1 MIQVTRRNRGRRN
14 LVSNILGFDASI
26 KELEQRIVPA
36 YVASD
41 FGWASTFEST
51 TVNIENVVRSSAV
64 DSSGNVYQV
73 GSFTGTVDFDNGP
86 GTASLTASAAQDAF
100 VVKLDSTGQ
109 FVWVKKFSG
118 ASAEKATSITLD
130 ASGNPLITGWYQGTV
145 DFDPDAGVTNLISQG
160 AEDAFIV
167 KLNPSGALQWAKSV
181 GGSSSDG
188 GMTITTDTSGNIVLG
203 GWFYGTADF
212 DPSSNVSSMTTN
224 SGSNDIFVLKLDS
237 AGNFTWV
244 KGIIG
249 LSNAGKSIWDVKTD
263 GNNNVA
269 ISGSFNGIL
278 DLDPGT
284 GSYQVN
290 TVGTWDGFVEKLDAN
305 GNFQWAQQIGSSG
318 SDGAHSIAFDSQ
330 NNTYIAGGFN
340 GTIDFDS
347 SSAIQNRSAVGVQ
360 DAFLLKLSS
369 TGIYQWVKTW
379 GSSGDD
385 FAIAVA
391 VDQNNLIKVAGAF
404 SSTVDF
410 DPGTDVYSIT
420 STGYLDEYVAS
431 FKSDGSFFGVQ
442 TIGQPNNGDNSWT
455 MALTNAGRPV
465 LTGAFAGTM
474 DFDPDSPNK
483 SLPIVGGGNH
493 FVTQWN
499 RLYSKNTLAISNSFD
514 GSNTTLT
521 ATVVNE
527 NGANPAGQV
536 RFYDYYYGVLN
547 TLGTSTVVNGVATL
561 TLGSMASGPHSIYA
575 VYGGNAST
583 FSSKSNT
590 VDLSLDTVTGT
601 FGFAEAFVN
610 RVGTEEASPLTTTFT
625 DKLGNIYY
633 GGTFQGT
640 IDFDSGT
647 KTQTYTAS
655 GRDFFLA
662 KLTPDGKLTWFKQ
675 WTGNTIE
682 GITDAFVN
690 SQDQIAISGW
700 FRGSMDFDPGA
711 SANYMVSNGGVDG
724 FVMTLDLNGNYQNSF
739 SLGGPEDDV
748 INGIAYDSQNNLIV
762 AGYFRN
768 TVNFDPNSFGYNI
781 ASKGDK
787 DAFLA
792 KYDSSYYL
800 IWVDQI
806 GNGSWQEFKDVAFDS
821 ADNVYV
827 VGNTG
832 DGNLDLNPSS
842 LISPGT
848 AGTFL
853 AKYNTNGGYLSQVNA
868 DADYAYRLKIANNN
882 VYLCGD
888 SSYDYGYKRDGFIS
902 KYNLSLVK
910 NWTSVFGVPSR
921 SQYTFQYNF
930 AIGSSETIYITGQ
943 FNGNVDFDPGTG
955 IYNLTSKGDY
965 DVFVATLNSSGA
977 FVSAISIGSGW
988 YDIPSAIALSPN
1000 GSVIVAG
1007 MFTGE
1012 ADFDPSTTVNTLK
1025 SDVTN
1030 SNLRSRFLLNLSNQT
1045 SINTTTTLTAS
1056 TTSSVTGQPITL
1068 NARLLPLDNST
1079 PSGVTAYFYDG
1090 NILIGQAN
1098 TVSGLAT
1105 LAASGLSVGTH
1116 QLSVRMVDN
1125 NNLYLPSTSS
1135 AITVNVA
1142 KASTSLTLSGPASA
1156 TTNGASASFTA
1167 RVAAVSPGSGVP
1179 SGSVLFFDGTTQIG
1193 SAVINGSGDATFA
1206 TTTLA
1211 VGAHAITAS
1220 YAGDSGYTGA
1230 VSGTVNHSVN
1240 VSSAAATMTA
1250 TPSTGLQTSE
1260 SGSTATFVLK
1270 LGAAPT
1276 GNVTVNLTSSNTAEG
1291 TVSPAQV
1298 ILNNTNWFDGITVTI
1313 TGQNDSVVDGNVAY
1327 TVTAAVS
1334 ASADARY
1341 TGQSVVVS
1349 VTNLEPVLGTTGGAN
1364 RGLSSDLST
1373 AQINFNVPIATT
1385 GLQVYD
1391 TYSGSTLTEEAD
1403 FKVTDS
1409 TGAVVRG
1416 SVIVAN
1422 DKKSLRFVKTGAGFA
1437 AGTYTVKMRSAANAF
1452 RTSLGQLLDGDGNGT
1467 PGGDYVNTFTV
1478 AASTRTAS
1486 VSDVVRGPGQDVRV
1500 NTTDLGVPI
1509 KLSDATDVYTFEATF
1524 TYDPALFTVTNV
1536 VVPASLSAGLDV
1548 TFNNETPGVV
1558 KMVGV
1563 SPAGLP
1569 AGAQTLVFVQGTVPT
1584 GATYRSK
1591 AVMDLVDT
1599 AFYKLDGTKLAVGVD
1614 EGIQAVSYPGDT
1626 TGDGRYNSLD
1636 SLRIQRYLVNLDTW
1650 FPNFPMVDPIL
1661 IADVNGDAKVNAL
1674 DSLYVQRY
1682 LVNLPVAFI
1691 TAPPVTSVT
1700 QTPGLD
1706 PVIRLPK
1713 NLTARRGQVVQV
1725 PIEIVNTDSQAIKVN
1740 TFEVAIAMDP
1750 KTFRML
1756 KVNSEGQI
1764 TQRYDVRR
1772 GVAVIGG
1779 ILPEVTLE
1787 PGESHVLATLNL
1799 KVAGNAKA
1807 TDVALNLLDEA
1818 RFGRERYVTSV
1829 NAGDLVLIPGPTSG
1843 SNDSVDGKV
1852 RIMDDPGRK
1861 VSGGGVEA
1869 FSVLKQRKPRFIGR

>member
-1 MIQVTRRNRGRRN
+1 
-14 LVSNILGFDASI
+14 
-26 KELEQRIVPA
+26 
-36 YVASD
+36 
-41 FGWASTFEST
+41 
-51 TVNIENVVRSSAV
+51 
-64 DSSGNVYQV
+64 
-73 GSFTGTVDFDNGP
+73 
-86 GTASLTASAAQDAF
+86 
-100 VVKLDSTGQ
+100 
-109 FVWVKKFSG
+109 
-118 ASAEKATSITLD
+118 
-130 ASGNPLITGWYQGTV
+130 
-145 DFDPDAGVTNLISQG
+145 
-160 AEDAFIV
+160 
-167 KLNPSGALQWAKSV
+167 
-181 GGSSSDG
+181 
-188 GMTITTDTSGNIVLG
+188 
-203 GWFYGTADF
+203 
-212 DPSSNVSSMTTN
+212 
-224 SGSNDIFVLKLDS
+224 
-237 AGNFTWV
+237 
-244 KGIIG
+244 
-249 LSNAGKSIWDVKTD
+249 
-263 GNNNVA
+263 
-269 ISGSFNGIL
+269 
-278 DLDPGT
+278 
-284 GSYQVN
+284 
-290 TVGTWDGFVEKLDAN
+290 
-305 GNFQWAQQIGSSG
+305 
-318 SDGAHSIAFDSQ
+318 
-330 NNTYIAGGFN
+330 
-340 GTIDFDS
+340 
-347 SSAIQNRSAVGVQ
+347 
-360 DAFLLKLSS
+360 
-369 TGIYQWVKTW
+369 
-379 GSSGDD
+379 
-385 FAIAVA
+385 
-391 VDQNNLIKVAGAF
+391 
-404 SSTVDF
+404 
-410 DPGTDVYSIT
+410 
-420 STGYLDEYVAS
+420 
-431 FKSDGSFFGVQ
+431 
-442 TIGQPNNGDNSWT
+442 

-1276 GNVTVNLTSSNTAEG
+1276 GNLTVNLTSSNTAEG

-1391 TYSGSTLTEEAD
+1391 TYSGSTL
-1403 FKVTDS
+1403 
-1409 TGAVVRG
+1409 
-1416 SVIVAN
+1416 I
-1422 DKKSLRFVKTGAGFA
+1422 
-1437 AGTYTVKMRSAANAF
+1437 
-1452 RTSLGQLLDGDGNGT
+1452 NG
-1467 PGGDYVNTFTV
+1467 G
-1478 AASTRTAS
+1478 
-1486 VSDVVRGPGQDVRV
+1486 
-1500 NTTDLGVPI
+1500 
-1509 KLSDATDVYTFEATF
+1509 KLE
-1524 TYDPALFTVTNV
+1524 LQM
-1536 VVPASLSAGLDV
+1536 G
-1548 TFNNETPGVV
+1548 
-1558 KMVGV
+1558 
-1563 SPAGLP
+1563 
-1569 AGAQTLVFVQGTVPT
+1569 
-1584 GATYRSK
+1584 SK
-1591 AVMDLVDT
+1591 ANYSWGSSIKD
-1599 AFYKLDGTKLAVGVD
+1599 
-1614 EGIQAVSYPGDT
+1614 
-1626 TGDGRYNSLD
+1626 
-1636 SLRIQRYLVNLDTW
+1636 
-1650 FPNFPMVDPIL
+1650 
-1661 IADVNGDAKVNAL
+1661 
-1674 DSLYVQRY
+1674 
-1682 LVNLPVAFI
+1682 
-1691 TAPPVTSVT
+1691 APPS
-1700 QTPGLD
+1700 
-1706 PVIRLPK
+1706 
-1713 NLTARRGQVVQV
+1713 
-1725 PIEIVNTDSQAIKVN
+1725 
-1740 TFEVAIAMDP
+1740 
-1750 KTFRML
+1750 
-1756 KVNSEGQI
+1756 SE
-1764 TQRYDVRR
+1764 
-1772 GVAVIGG
+1772 
-1779 ILPEVTLE
+1779 
-1787 PGESHVLATLNL
+1787 
-1799 KVAGNAKA
+1799 KA
-1807 TDVALNLLDEA
+1807 D
-1818 RFGRERYVTSV
+1818 
-1829 NAGDLVLIPGPTSG
+1829 
-1843 SNDSVDGKV
+1843 
-1852 RIMDDPGRK
+1852 
-1861 VSGGGVEA
+1861 
-1869 FSVLKQRKPRFIGR
+1869 